1 MLKKDWET
9 PFENLPPNSGSIEFV
24 GTAIEF
30 RGQGVASQIIRH
42 ILEND
47 QYNDYVIAEVA
58 DTNIPAIKL
67 YEKWV
72 LKNIKE
78 SLFQKRAPRK
88 VESIITCHLNRGNS
102 KDGW

>member
-67 YEKWV
+67 YKKLGFEEYQRKPLPEK
-72 LKNIKE
+72 
-78 SLFQKRAPRK
+78 SAQKSGINHYLSFK
-88 VESIITCHLNRGNS
+88 SG
-102 KDGW
+102 K